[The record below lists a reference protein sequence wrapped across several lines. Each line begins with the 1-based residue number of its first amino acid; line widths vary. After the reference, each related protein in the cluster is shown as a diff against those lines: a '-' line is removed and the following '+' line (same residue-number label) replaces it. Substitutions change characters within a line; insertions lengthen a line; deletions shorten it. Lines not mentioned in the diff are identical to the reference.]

1 MSVMLNC
8 ERGAL
13 DKGCCS
19 PPDYIPELAL
29 GAVDSSGNYIMFAGF
44 RTCRM
49 EGILP
54 TGCPYPDRLHAGRT
68 EAVSAVQHSYYTH
81 RVQYS
86 AYGCSVGR
94 SDHGQT
100 GGTLY

>member
-1 MSVMLNC
+1 MMSVMLNC

-29 GAVDSSGNYIMFAGF
+29 GVVDSSGKYIMFAGF
-44 RTCRM
+44 ER
-49 EGILP
+49 
-54 TGCPYPDRLHAGRT
+54 PDRLHAGRT
-68 EAVSAVQHSYYTH
+68 EAVSAIQHSHYTH